1 MNIFKNKIMMTIV
14 LAVCASIMPQ
24 LFFKNGFLLSYFL
37 KMGLKSSDVLILL
50 SLPSVILF
58 FLSVPS
64 VVKTKTV
71 QWVPHSSK
79 TL

>member
-1 MNIFKNKIMMTIV
+1 MNIFKDKILMTIV
-14 LAVCASIMPQ
+14 LAVCSSIMPQ

-58 FLSVPS
+58 FLSVPFTYYADRYG
-64 VVKTKTV
+64 KK
-71 QWVPHSSK
+71 K
-79 TL
+79 LTLAIL